1 MNKINLVSADYSDE
15 ELGNPEFFENIT
27 VAGWGK
33 TGKGDGVTEETWNDD
48 LMKLNL
54 SLVKN
59 DECEKILG
67 YKTRKL
73 PISSQICATGEQ
85 FKSDSCSGDSG
96 GPLMAFNKKSGQTE
110 VIGIVSIDR

>member
-1 MNKINLVSADYSDE
+1 
-15 ELGNPEFFENIT
+15 
-27 VAGWGK
+27 
-33 TGKGDGVTEETWNDD
+33 
-48 LMKLNL
+48 MKLNL

-96 GPLMAFNKKSGQTE
+96 GPLMAFNKRSGQTE
-110 VIGIVSIDR
+110 VIGIVSIGIRILKIIGWLRQGVTNESPSSHANLTLFRPFD

>member
-1 MNKINLVSADYSDE
+1 
-15 ELGNPEFFENIT
+15 
-27 VAGWGK
+27 
-33 TGKGDGVTEETWNDD
+33 
-48 LMKLNL
+48 MKLNL

-110 VIGIVSIDR
+110 VIGIVSIGIRILKIIGWLIQGVTNESPSSHTNLTLFRTFD